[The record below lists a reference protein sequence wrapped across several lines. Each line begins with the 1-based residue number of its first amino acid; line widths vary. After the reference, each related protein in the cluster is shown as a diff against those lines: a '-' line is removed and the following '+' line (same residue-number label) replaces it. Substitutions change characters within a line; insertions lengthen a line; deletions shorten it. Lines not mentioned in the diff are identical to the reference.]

1 MTEDEKEARNWAV
14 DWAWDGTMYW
24 CLRNEEELLGMQFAI
39 RAFLAG
45 VEHGRPKWICVDEK
59 MPPQRVLVLVKYRII
74 GKPREGE
81 TNGLEYHFLEPSVFT
96 S

>member
-1 MTEDEKEARNWAV
+1 MTEDEKEARNWAA

-45 VEHGRPKWICVDEK
+45 VEHGRNNPVCYDATHETKEGWASWVAKDEAEH
-59 MPPQRVLVLVKYRII
+59 LERIR
-74 GKPREGE
+74 REVE
-81 TNGLEYHFLEPSVFT
+81 K
-96 S
+96 